1 MKKKFLFIL
10 LFIASMAAHAQQ
22 KSTLTDSLAQN
33 FGEAWNE
40 NNLNKMIS
48 LIQPDAFFKSPYQ
61 MNYSRDTMAA
71 TVLITNPSIIRNT
84 KTIELYSKVDDNI
97 AWSIGKLSGSIFDE
111 KGNDTGK
118 KLSAD
123 YIYVFTKKKN
133 EGWKIQ
139 MIIVHEK

>member
-1 MKKKFLFIL
+1 MKKNL
-10 LFIASMAAHAQQ
+10 LLISLLIASMASNAQQ
-22 KSTLTDSLAQN
+22 KSTLTDSLAKN

-40 NNLNKMIS
+40 NNLNQLIS
-48 LIQPDAFFKSPYQ
+48 LIQPDAFFKSPYE

-71 TVLITNPSIIRNT
+71 NFLITNPRIIRNT

-97 AWSIGKLSGSIFDE
+97 AWSIGKLSGSLFDE
-111 KGNDTGK
+111 NGKDTGN

-123 YIYVFTKKKN
+123 YIYVYTKKKN

-139 MIIVHEK
+139 IIIIHEK

>member
-1 MKKKFLFIL
+1 MKKISFLIF
-10 LFIASMAAHAQQ
+10 LFIASTAVNAQL
-22 KSTLTDSLAQN
+22 KTTLTDSLVQK

-71 TVLITNPSIIRNT
+71 TVLITNPRIIRNT

-118 KLSAD
+118 MLSAD

>member
-1 MKKKFLFIL
+1 M
-10 LFIASMAAHAQQ
+10 SQ
-22 KSTLTDSLAQN
+22 K
-33 FGEAWNE
+33 
-40 NNLNKMIS
+40 
-48 LIQPDAFFKSPYQ
+48 AFFKSPYQ

-71 TVLITNPSIIRNT
+71 TVLITNPPIIRNT

-118 KLSAD
+118 MLSAD